1 MLESMD
7 VRGVNGQKRDEIMA
21 LYLIV
26 IHTLRTEFVAC
37 EDLISRGEALWTK
50 RTSNA
55 A

>member
-7 VRGVNGQKRDEIMA
+7 GRGVNGQKRDELMA
-21 LYLIV
+21 LYVTV

-37 EDLISRGEALWTK
+37 EHLISRGEALWTK
-50 RTSNA
+50 RKSNA